1 MNFLKVVEKIVAKLK
16 HDPSYRIKIELSN
29 RELLAILSIRGK
41 QIFRGFLKRF
51 RLKKAQGM
59 LFFGRKVILEHAYM
73 IETGP
78 GLIVEDFVH
87 INALS
92 ENGVQLG
99 SNVTIAKYSSLVCSG
114 VIANKGIGI
123 KIGNSSAVGAQS
135 FIGGQGGVEIGNDVI
150 MGPGVRIFSENHN
163 YSHPEIPIRKQGE
176 CRRGV
181 KIGDNCWIGAGS
193 TILDGVNIGP
203 GCVIAAGSVVT
214 KNIEANSIAAG
225 IPAKVIKSRVEK

>member
-16 HDPSYRIKIELSN
+16 HDPSYKIKIELSN
-29 RELLAILSIRGK
+29 RELLAIIIIRGM
-41 QIFRGFLKRF
+41 QIFRGFFKRI
-51 RLKKAQGM
+51 RLKKASGM
-59 LFFGRKVILEHAYM
+59 LFFGRRVILEHAYM

-92 ENGVQLG
+92 EKGIQLG
-99 SNVTIAKYSSLVCSG
+99 ANVTIAKYSSLVCSG

-176 CRRGV
+176 SRKGV

-193 TILDGVNIGP
+193 TILDGVNIGH
-203 GCVIAAGSVVT
+203 GCVIAAGSVVN
-214 KNIEANSIAAG
+214 KDIEANSIAAG
-225 IPAKVIKSRVEK
+225 IPAKVLKSRVEK